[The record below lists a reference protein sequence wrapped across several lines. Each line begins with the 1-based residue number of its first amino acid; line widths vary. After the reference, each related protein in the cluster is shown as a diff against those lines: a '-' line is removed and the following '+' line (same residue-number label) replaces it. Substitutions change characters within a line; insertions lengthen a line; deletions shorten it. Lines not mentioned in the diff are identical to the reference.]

1 MRISYFA
8 FALLLTSLTAT
19 GCDDSSNDQESDA
32 VDAIDIADTGETA
45 DDTEEETVNP
55 EDFPRNPPEE
65 LGEDRIA
72 KVYTPSDY
80 DRTNSYPLVVML
92 HGYGANGF
100 LNDLIFKLKP
110 RVDAEQFILV
120 IPEGTTDESGSQ
132 FWNATP
138 QCCNFDDSDVDDVGY
153 LASLVEE
160 AREKIHLDSD
170 RIGFVGH
177 SNGGYMSYRMACEH
191 PEFIDRIAVLAGST
205 FNDPEDCANP
215 QAVSVL
221 HMHGTD
227 DETIPYPPAENHRPG
242 RTTIGAEATVDRWRE
257 RAGCSEDTDAESTA
271 DFDSSLEGEETDVL
285 EWNSCSDD
293 HRVQLWRINGGDHV
307 LGNANQN
314 YSDSLV
320 DWLTMP

>member
-1 MRISYFA
+1 MRHLHLALI
-8 FALLLTSLTAT
+8 LLLASLTAF
-19 GCDDSSNDQESDA
+19 GCEDSSNEQVNDV
-32 VDAIDIADTGETA
+32 VDAGDADGADGEV
-45 DDTEEETVNP
+45 EETVDP
-55 EDFPRNPPEE
+55 TDFPRTPPEE
-65 LGEDRIA
+65 LGDERIA

-110 RVDAEQFILV
+110 RVDAEQFVLV

-160 AREKIHLDSD
+160 ARQKIHIDSD

-215 QAVSVL
+215 QPVSVL

-227 DETIPYPPAENHRPG
+227 DETIPYPPAEDHRPG

-257 RAGCSEDTDAESTA
+257 RASCTGEPDIESTA
-271 DFDSSLEGEETDVL
+271 DFESALEGEETDVL
-285 EWNSCSDD
+285 EWNTCTDD
-293 HRVQLWRINGGDHV
+293 HRVHLWRINGGDHV
-307 LGNANQN
+307 LGNANQT
-314 YSDSLV
+314 YSDRLV